1 MSEFL
6 RKYQIIIGLSFVV
19 MVMAVVKMVYK
30 PTEEPVL
37 KEIVV
42 TITPT
47 AVPTVPTDNYE
58 EKADKL
64 MPLWRLL
71 PYQGDG
77 FVVENYAE
85 VGVLIVRKKSIT
97 EAETKKRVEKWIV
110 DQKQDPKEYQL
121 EISD

>member
-1 MSEFL
+1 
-6 RKYQIIIGLSFVV
+6 

-47 AVPTVPTDNYE
+47 VIPTTPTDDYE
-58 EKADKL
+58 KKADKL

-85 VGVLIVRKKSIT
+85 VGVLIVRKKDIM

-110 DQKQDPKEYQL
+110 DQKLDPKEIEL
-121 EISD
+121 VISD